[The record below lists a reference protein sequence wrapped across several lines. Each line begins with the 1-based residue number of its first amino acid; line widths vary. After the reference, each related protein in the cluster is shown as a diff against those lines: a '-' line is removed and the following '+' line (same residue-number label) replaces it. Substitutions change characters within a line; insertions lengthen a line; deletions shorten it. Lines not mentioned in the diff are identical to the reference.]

1 MEIDRVAIFRQIY
14 EGEGFPGHT
23 YLYPYSDLPHLVS
36 HIHPKFVIFN
46 TGSKLKKLAKTSSKE
61 ALRKLFVDNPGLEKI
76 QILHNAWIQP
86 PTIGYELNESYED
99 PNIVLVEEDSSFDD
113 SEDGEYDYRT
123 NRTKSGRGDGFRPR
137 TRSVAVERD
146 DIDRTN
152 RTKSGRG
159 DGFRPR
165 KRSLAAA
172 GRATK
177 RRKVLAATHSQQLSK
192 ATLTRFN
199 QQFGEAV
206 WTADRIRQWSKTFLM
221 KKPVSRRHLP
231 IHRSSHDQ

>member
-46 TGSKLKKLAKTSSKE
+46 TGSKLKKLELILSKK
-61 ALRKLFVDNPGLEKI
+61 ALRKLFVDYSGLKKI

-137 TRSVAVERD
+137 TRSAAAAANRGGRPKTRSVAAAERLESGPG
-146 DIDRTN
+146 RAETRN
-152 RTKSGRG
+152 TLATKARAIKK
-159 DGFRPR
+159 R
-165 KRSLAAA
+165 KVLAAA
-172 GRATK
+172 K

-199 QQFGEAV
+199 QQFGETV
-206 WTADRIRQWSKTFLM
+206 WTAGRIRLWLK
-221 KKPVSRRHLP
+221 
-231 IHRSSHDQ
+231 SS